1 MMHLLT
7 RSILVPASVIA
18 LVFASACSEDPKK
31 NNGDD
36 DDDSSGGTAGT
47 GGTGSLPTMCG
58 PTDVECPIVPS
69 TTGWVDMTENTI
81 GVQGSWY
88 PYGDQYG
95 AAKCT
100 SVGLH
105 DPADCSNITSPPP
118 PPAMGFENVGGKMCT
133 TGEVAWIQACKAG
146 VTTEG
151 CPDKD
156 YSNLWGAGI
165 GFDLNANKGAP
176 EGDGLKKVWDPTAYN
191 ITGFTFEID
200 VIPTPKLRVEIP
212 IMLTE
217 DEKNNAMPPVT
228 AGNTTDD
235 HPKGAPYWGATSSYP
250 ASPVIVGKNT
260 VRWTDIKYPVSVP
273 GTNYVAFDVKRIL
286 GIQFH
291 VPAVGTAP
299 KAPYNFCISNLTFIR
314 N

>member
-1 MMHLLT
+1 MMQLMT
-7 RSILVPASVIA
+7 RTILVPASVIA
-18 LVFASACSEDPKK
+18 LVFASACAEDSKK
-31 NNGDD
+31 DGGD

-47 GGTGSLPTMCG
+47 GSGGTGSTPTMCG
-58 PTDVECPIVPS
+58 PTDAECPIIPS
-69 TTGWVDMTENTI
+69 DMGWVDKTENSI
-81 GVQGSWY
+81 GIQGSWY

-95 AAKCT
+95 AAKCLT
-100 SVGLH
+100 VGMH
-105 DPADCSNITSPPP
+105 AAADCSTITSPAP
-118 PPAMGFENVGGKMCT
+118 PPAMGFPNTGGEMCT
-133 TGEVAWIQACKAG
+133 EGEVAVIQACLPG

-156 YSNLWGAGI
+156 YANQWGAGI
-165 GFDLNANKGAP
+165 GFDVNADKGE
-176 EGDGLKKVWDPTAYN
+176 EGGAKHVWDPRMYN

-212 IMLTE
+212 IMLTAE
-217 DEKNNAMPPVT
+217 EKAAAMPPIT
-228 AGNTTDD
+228 GDTTDD

-250 ASPVIVGKNT
+250 ASPVVVGKNT
-260 VRWTDIKYPVSVP
+260 VKWTDIKFPISTP
-273 GTNYVAFDVKRIL
+273 GTNYVAFDVGRIL

-299 KAPYNFCISNLTFIR
+299 KAPYRFCVKNLTFIR